1 VSEDTVSERAAG
13 PEAVVIGASA
23 GGVEALGMLLPALPA
38 DLAPAVI
45 AVLHLPADS
54 PALLVELF
62 AGRCAVPVREAAD
75 KEPVEPGVIYF
86 APPNYHLLIEVERT
100 FALSVEE
107 PVNYVR
113 PAIDLLF
120 ESAARA
126 YGDQLLGVM
135 LTGANSDGARGL
147 ARIRS
152 AGGRAWIQQPE
163 DAAAAAMPLA
173 ALRIAGADEV
183 LTLAQIRSRF
193 TGFGH
198 RR

>member
-62 AGRCAVPVREAAD
+62 AGRCRVPVREAAD

-86 APPNYHLLIEVERT
+86 APPNYHLLVELERT

-193 TGFGH
+193 SGFGH

>member
-1 VSEDTVSERAAG
+1 
-13 PEAVVIGASA
+13 
-23 GGVEALGMLLPALPA
+23 
-38 DLAPAVI
+38 
-45 AVLHLPADS
+45 VLHLPAES

-193 TGFGH
+193 SEFGH